1 MIAIKTINL
10 KDIEKLEAQVEP
22 ESLRRFLDLKEKFQ
36 NRHTAHEQSKLQLDM
51 YNTMKDNVGIQP
63 IINSAMSLTN
73 SLKFEMD
80 KIEKSMLE
88 LASSKKNTEFKEPV
102 YGTMS
107 TYDARIIGLFPSIG
121 PGSKRRIVTAWNNIA
136 DVIEEQNLNIEA

>member
-51 YNTMKDNVGIQP
+51 YNKMKDNVGIQP
-63 IINSAMSLTN
+63 TINSAMSLTN

-80 KIEKSMLE
+80 KIERRLLE

-102 YGTMS
+102 YGTKS